1 MDTNEIKRNDEKTRY
16 LIKTLS
22 RTKRKDYEN
31 YVVNAIWNRIS
42 KKIRPVTQQYVSNP
56 YDERR
61 HYFIDLYFPL
71 INMGIECD
79 ELQHIANCDDD
90 IERESV
96 IGFTIQHELS
106 KVKLNDNYEVC
117 HVKIYEEIEGNDGEK
132 THRMLSYEE
141 LESQI
146 DDAVKKINK
155 RLEEISDEEIEHDW
169 NILWP
174 AEYFKDKTKIKTSEN
189 VIFKTQREINTII
202 FNTDYALQKGG
213 YKLPTFEGNSLFNN
227 HIVWYPQLV
236 IEKPNGEK
244 LARTDWYNQL
254 LDGGTVIEEYHATR
268 VDEHDPNEKK
278 IVFAKDKDYLGNDG
292 YKFVGIFALDGNRN
306 ENEHVTWVYKKISDE
321 CPIIR

>member
-1 MDTNEIKRNDEKTRY
+1 MNTEIKRNDEKTRY

-79 ELQHIANCDDD
+79 ELQHIANMDDD
-90 IERESV
+90 ITREN
-96 IGFTIQHELS
+96 IITLTIQDELS
-106 KVKLNDNYEVC
+106 KVSLNENYEACHVRIYNIEIHNDEKFIHFLSFEELEMEIEKAVNKINTRISKLND
-117 HVKIYEEIEGNDGEK
+117 
-132 THRMLSYEE
+132 S
-141 LESQI
+141 
-146 DDAVKKINK
+146 
-155 RLEEISDEEIEHDW
+155 EIEHDW

-174 AEYFKDKTKIKTSEN
+174 AEYFKDKNFIKTNDSI
-189 VIFKTQREINTII
+189 IFKTQKEINKVL

-213 YKLPTFEGNSLFNN
+213 YRLPTFENNSIFDN
-227 HIVWYPQLV
+227 HTVWYPQLV

-268 VDEHDPNEKK
+268 VDEHSYEERK

-292 YKFVGIFALDGNRN
+292 YKFVGIFALEKSKV
-306 ENEHVTWVYKKISDE
+306 ENEHVTWVYKKVSDE

>member
-1 MDTNEIKRNDEKTRY
+1 MYSETMRNDEKVRY

-42 KKIRPVTQQYVSNP
+42 KKVRPVSQQYVSNP
-56 YDERR
+56 HDERR

-71 INMGIECD
+71 INLGVECD
-79 ELQHIANCDDD
+79 ELHHIANYVDD
-90 IERESV
+90 IERENV
-96 IGFTIQHELS
+96 IEFTIKHELS
-106 KVKLNDNYEVC
+106 KVMLNDNYDVC
-117 HVKIYEEIEGNDGEK
+117 RVKIYKEMETNDGEK
-132 THRMLSYEE
+132 TYRMLSYEE

-146 DDAVKKINK
+146 DDAVKKINY
-155 RLEEISDEEIEHDW
+155 RLEEITDEEIEHDW

-189 VIFKTQREINTII
+189 IIFKTQKEINSIL

-213 YKLPTFEGNSLFNN
+213 YRLPTFEGNLQFDN

-236 IEKPNGEK
+236 IRKPNGEK
-244 LARTDWYNQL
+244 LARTEWYNQL
-254 LDGGTVIEEYHATR
+254 IGSAVIEEYHATR
-268 VDEHDPNEKK
+268 VDEHSPDEKK

-292 YKFVGIFALDGNRN
+292 YKFVGIFALDGSRR

-321 CPIIR
+321 CSIIR

>member
-1 MDTNEIKRNDEKTRY
+1 MNSEIKRNDEKTRY

-79 ELQHIANCDDD
+79 ELQHIVNRDDD

-117 HVKIYEEIEGNDGEK
+117 HVKILFPFQAIFRQFLWHN
-132 THRMLSYEE
+132 
-141 LESQI
+141 
-146 DDAVKKINK
+146 KIFFQKYLKN
-155 RLEEISDEEIEHDW
+155 RLL
-169 NILWP
+169 NP
-174 AEYFKDKTKIKTSEN
+174 
-189 VIFKTQREINTII
+189 
-202 FNTDYALQKGG
+202 
-213 YKLPTFEGNSLFNN
+213 LFF
-227 HIVWYPQLV
+227 P
-236 IEKPNGEK
+236 
-244 LARTDWYNQL
+244 
-254 LDGGTVIEEYHATR
+254 
-268 VDEHDPNEKK
+268 
-278 IVFAKDKDYLGNDG
+278 
-292 YKFVGIFALDGNRN
+292 
-306 ENEHVTWVYKKISDE
+306 
-321 CPIIR
+321 